1 VDQPTDIPKAA
12 RSSMIVFSEFLKAI
26 DRTNARNKLDPALM
40 DVASKDVVD
49 YVKTFV
55 VPGAVEGI
63 GSVRYKV
70 IKVETL
76 DSRTTRATFCL
87 DQSKIVQVL
96 KDGSHFVAPGATKYP
111 RIKMRA
117 NLDRGMTGPEVTK
130 FTFAD
135 GAC

>member
-1 VDQPTDIPKAA
+1 
-12 RSSMIVFSEFLKAI
+12 MIVFSEFLKAI
-26 DRTNARNKLDPALM
+26 DRTNARNKLDPTLENI
-40 DVASKDVVD
+40 ASTDVVN

-63 GSVRYKV
+63 GSVKYKV

-87 DQSKIVQVL
+87 DQSKVVQL
-96 KDGSHFVAPGATKYP
+96 RKDGSHFVDSGATKYP
-111 RIKMRA
+111 RIKMKA
-117 NLDRGMTGPEVTK
+117 NLYLGMTGPEVTK